1 MKTPQNN
8 MDVVKL
14 WLAEV
19 QTDGIVNCRKD
30 LQVDDLKDSIQAVG
44 MQTPV
49 GVSYNSKQQP
59 VLVYGFRRFEA
70 MRQLGE
76 LSIYAR
82 VIEDTDPSHLYLLN
96 LQENV
101 TRKNLSPIEEAE
113 AIQRLLDMGKTTE
126 EFAPALGWSK
136 TLITQRLSLLDL
148 SDRVQDAL
156 HEDALS
162 VRQAKVIDGAKPEHQ
177 ENLIELAREGAT
189 INAIKSEL
197 ELLEMEVP
205 VEPNDDTIIA
215 PIDDEEFTS
224 DTSELG
230 LSESADDKKALAE
243 ANSNIV
249 KATLLDCGAK
259 SIIDD
264 AAYFAFE
271 VALNCV
277 DFSRLPKDQL
287 DALVSAIGA
296 LGGEYGLN
304 VWGESVKRQ

>member
-1 MKTPQNN
+1 MKIQQNK
-8 MDVVKL
+8 MDVIKL
-14 WLAEV
+14 WLTEI

-30 LQVDDLKDSIQAVG
+30 LQVDDLKESIQAVG

-49 GVSYNSKQQP
+49 GISYNSQRQP
-59 VLVYGFRRFEA
+59 VLVYGFRRLEA

-82 VIEDTDPSHLYLLN
+82 VIEDSDPSHLYLLN

-113 AIQRLLDMGKTTE
+113 AIQRLLDMGKSAE

-136 TLITQRLSLLDL
+136 TLITQRLTLLDM
-148 SDRVQDAL
+148 SDRVQEAL
-156 HEDALS
+156 HEDNLS
-162 VRQAKVIDGAKPEHQ
+162 VRQAKVIDSANPEHQ
-177 ENLIELAREGAT
+177 EGLIELAREGAT
-189 INAIKSEL
+189 VNTIKSEL
-197 ELLEMEVP
+197 EML
-205 VEPNDDTIIA
+205 
-215 PIDDEEFTS
+215 
-224 DTSELG
+224 
-230 LSESADDKKALAE
+230 ESAYRDKPIEDTVITPLDDAEFDKYEPELVLNDSIEDKKSLAE
-243 ANSNIV
+243 ANSNII

-259 SIIDD
+259 SIPDD
-264 AAYFAFE
+264 SAYFAFQ

-277 DFSRLPKDQL
+277 DFSKLPKDQL

-304 VWGESVKRQ
+304 VWGESTRRK

>member
-1 MKTPQNN
+1 MKIQQIPLQ
-8 MDVVKL
+8 KI
-14 WLAEV
+14 
-19 QTDGIVNCRKD
+19 QTDGIINCRKD
-30 LQVDDLKDSIQAVG
+30 LQVEDLKDSIQAVG

-49 GVSYNSKQQP
+49 GVSLSPDNTP
-59 VLVYGFRRFEA
+59 VLVYGFRRLEA
-70 MRQLGE
+70 MRQLGAE
-76 LSIYAR
+76 FITAR
-82 VIEDTDPSHLYLLN
+82 VIEDSDPSHLYLLN

-101 TRKNLSPIEEAE
+101 TRKNLSPIEEAQ
-113 AIQRLLDMGKTTE
+113 AIQRLLDMGRVAE

-156 HEDALS
+156 HDDALS
-162 VRQAKVIDGAKPEHQ
+162 VRQAKVIDSANPEHQ
-177 ENLIELAREGAT
+177 ESLIELAREGAT

-197 ELLEMEVP
+197 ELLEMELP
-205 VEPNDDTIIA
+205 VEPDDDTLIT
-215 PIDDEEFTS
+215 PIDDEEFIS
-224 DTSELG
+224 DTSEVG
-230 LSESADDKKALAE
+230 LSGSSDDKKALAE

-277 DFSRLPKDQL
+277 DFARLPNDQL

-304 VWGESVKRQ
+304 VWGESAKRQ